1 MLKYGLLA
9 GLLVTGLCG
18 VSVAQEPVQDKA
30 EPAPVATPAPAKE
43 AVERVLIADPDPVET
58 EYFLAQGAAAS
69 EVVDDEELIADAA
82 ALVALS
88 EEHDG
93 DMAAMPEA
101 MEFTEE

>member
-18 VSVAQEPVQDKA
+18 VSVAQEPVQEKA
-30 EPAPVATPAPAKE
+30 ESAPAATPAPAKE
-43 AVERVLIADPDPVET
+43 TVERVLIADPEPVET
-58 EYFLAQGAAAS
+58 EYFLAQGAATA
-69 EVVDDEELIADAA
+69 EIVDDEELLADAA

-93 DMAAMPEA
+93 DMAAMPEV
-101 MEFTEE
+101 MEE